1 MADPGREWGSRGF
14 NCEESMS
21 AERERLA
28 AHISEAN
35 AHFWSCC
42 VPEAKSKQELKHGAD
57 PAFSDAK
64 QLSLRYSYISFKL
77 RECTKTP

>member
-1 MADPGREWGSRGF
+1 MYVTVHMQWRTQGEKWGSRGF

-35 AHFWSCC
+35 VHFWSCR
-42 VPEAKSKQELKHGAD
+42 VPEAKSKHELKTW
-57 PAFSDAK
+57 S
-64 QLSLRYSYISFKL
+64 
-77 RECTKTP
+77 